1 MTIKRKDME
10 KSGIAILAAGMIALA
25 ACTLGHH
32 HHTTVV
38 EKSNDHYLKIEYAG
52 EVSFNNTGTA
62 IERIS
67 SNGYVEYQNDDKKL
81 EAKNDGR
88 GGISYE
94 LYEGYDKL
102 PVDNKGKEFIAEA
115 VRIMIEKTRHR

>member
-1 MTIKRKDME
+1 MTLNKKNME
-10 KSGIAILAAGMIALA
+10 KSGIIMLVAGMVALA

-38 EKSNDHYLKIEYAG
+38 EKSNDHYLKIEYSG
-52 EVSFNNTGTA
+52 EIDFNNAGTA
-62 IERIS
+62 IVGIS
-67 SNGYVEYQNDDKKL
+67 RNGYVEYENDDKKL
-81 EAKNDGR
+81 EARNDGH

-102 PVDNKGKEFIAEA
+102 PLDNKGKEFIANA
-115 VRIMIEKTRHR
+115 VRIMIEKTRHH

>member
-1 MTIKRKDME
+1 ME
-10 KSGIAILAAGMIALA
+10 KSGIAILVAGMVALA

-38 EKSNDHYLKIEYAG
+38 EKSNDHYLKIEYSG
-52 EVSFNNTGTA
+52 EVSFNNAGTA
-62 IERIS
+62 IESIS
-67 SNGYVEYQNDDKKL
+67 RNGYVEYQNDDKKL

-102 PVDNKGKEFIAEA
+102 PVDNKSKEFIANA
-115 VRIMIEKTRHR
+115 VKIMIEKTRHRTSM

>member
-10 KSGIAILAAGMIALA
+10 KSGIVMLVAGMVALA

-38 EKSNDHYLKIEYAG
+38 EKSNDHYLKIEYSG
-52 EVSFNNTGTA
+52 EIDFNNAGTA
-62 IERIS
+62 IANIS
-67 SNGYVEYQNDDKKL
+67 RNGYVEYQNDEKKL
-81 EAKNDGR
+81 EARNDGH

-94 LYEGYDKL
+94 LYDGYDKL
-102 PVDNKGKEFIAEA
+102 PLDSKGKEFIANA
-115 VRIMIEKTRHR
+115 VRIMIEKTRHH

>member
-1 MTIKRKDME
+1 ME
-10 KSGIAILAAGMIALA
+10 KSGIAILVASMVALA

-38 EKSNDHYLKIEYAG
+38 EKSNDHYLKIEYSG
-52 EVSFNNTGTA
+52 EVSFNNAGTA
-62 IERIS
+62 IESIS
-67 SNGYVEYQNDDKKL
+67 RNGYVEYLYDDKKL

-88 GGISYE
+88 GGINYE

-102 PVDNKGKEFIAEA
+102 PVDKKGKEFIAQA
-115 VRIMIEKTRHR
+115 VKIMIEKTRHRTAM